1 MPNTAV
7 NVSLQCSSAAGAHIV
22 RWLLGCVAR
31 DASGG
36 GQLCPDLDQATTHPG
51 TSERGQ
57 GSGAQEGGR
66 THTGQRT

>member
-1 MPNTAV
+1 
-7 NVSLQCSSAAGAHIV
+7 V

-36 GQLCPDLDQATTHPG
+36 GQLCPDIDQATTHPG

-57 GSGAQEGGR
+57 GSGAREGGR